1 MEGAAENSP
10 DTANLPVPSLIRPIS
25 SFVYLVVGPIP
36 PLLAGLQAWQSH
48 RPTAPAS
55 PVPCDPQ
62 SGTPGDRSS
71 LRAWRLQR
79 KSTVLAGGRGG
90 MQVMMSDRGGARGGN
105 GIDRTHRGFATS
117 NGLITACAGHSA
129 QRPNVARSCRGGCG
143 SRLRR
148 ETTTSCHACSV
159 IRGRGGK
166 NLESRWGQT
175 GESTLSQLLH
185 APLGPPRNPPS
196 QTSAAV
202 IPLSHRPIEMTR
214 PPFFAELE
222 YLTRYQAPCVHP
234 WQSMHAYEHLRAW
247 SCDTTERLH
256 ERDVVS
262 RLVKYWMRPPASVG
276 ATSPAPVSHP
286 LARVRRWLI
295 SAASQPPSPVCLCE
309 LGENA

>member
-1 MEGAAENSP
+1 MPARPATRPSPDLALHARTSTFKVCSPDGTVLYSHMEGAAENSP

-79 KSTVLAGGRGG
+79 KSSVLAGGRGG

-105 GIDRTHRGFATS
+105 EIDRTHRGLATS

-148 ETTTSCHACSV
+148 ETTTSCQLIDACSV

-166 NLESRWGQT
+166 KPGVTMGADGRK
-175 GESTLSQLLH
+175 H
-185 APLGPPRNPPS
+185 
-196 QTSAAV
+196 
-202 IPLSHRPIEMTR
+202 
-214 PPFFAELE
+214 PF
-222 YLTRYQAPCVHP
+222 
-234 WQSMHAYEHLRAW
+234 
-247 SCDTTERLH
+247 
-256 ERDVVS
+256 
-262 RLVKYWMRPPASVG
+262 
-276 ATSPAPVSHP
+276 PAPP
-286 LARVRRWLI
+286 C
-295 SAASQPPSPVCLCE
+295 SAGSSPQSPVAD
-309 LGENA
+309 LGRCDSPFPSAH